1 MHNLKIK
8 ATILSLAMTFIL
20 SSPVMAQTKDYSYDL
35 AVNGS
40 ATKYGATKAGGSS
53 FEKKFYV
60 TQNFVARLSGSTRYF
75 SYHSRLNG
83 ERVSNGLKLS
93 ENNFKKHYNT
103 YYSGKAIAGKK
114 YKLYCKCTGSGST
127 SGVSTT
133 VTGRWTP

>member
-1 MHNLKIK
+1 MKNLRIK
-8 ATILSLAMTFIL
+8 STVVSLTMTFL
-20 SSPVMAQTKDYSYDL
+20 FSMPVMAQTKDFAYDL

-40 ATKYGATKAGGSS
+40 ATKYEATKASGVS
-53 FEKKFYV
+53 FETKFYV
-60 TQNFVARLSGSTRYF
+60 TQNFVARPSGSTRYF

-93 ENNFKKHYNT
+93 EADFNKHYNT

-114 YKLYCKCTGSGST
+114 YKLYCKCTGTGST